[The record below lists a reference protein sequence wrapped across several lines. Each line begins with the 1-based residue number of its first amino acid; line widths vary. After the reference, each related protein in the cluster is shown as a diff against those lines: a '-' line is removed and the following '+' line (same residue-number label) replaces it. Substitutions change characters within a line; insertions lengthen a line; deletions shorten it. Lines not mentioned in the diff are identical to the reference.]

1 MWVCVYVLSCSVMSD
16 SLDYS
21 WLGSSVHGI
30 SQARVLEWVAI
41 SFSRESSRS
50 RDQTHISCS
59 SCTGRQILYHCA
71 TWEALKT
78 SQWLQELLNIA
89 WKNSPWGLERIV
101 INREPKMIGKER
113 KTTTTTTPLRITA
126 KPQLIEQFL
135 RARSSDWNV
144 KDLKKHET
152 DE

>member
-1 MWVCVYVLSCSVMSD
+1 MWDIGYFPPKVRMFNLTTCFQYYMWVCVYVLSCSVMSD

-101 INREPKMIGKER
+101 INREPKMICNKMTMT
-113 KTTTTTTPLRITA
+113 K
-126 KPQLIEQFL
+126 
-135 RARSSDWNV
+135 
-144 KDLKKHET
+144 
-152 DE
+152 